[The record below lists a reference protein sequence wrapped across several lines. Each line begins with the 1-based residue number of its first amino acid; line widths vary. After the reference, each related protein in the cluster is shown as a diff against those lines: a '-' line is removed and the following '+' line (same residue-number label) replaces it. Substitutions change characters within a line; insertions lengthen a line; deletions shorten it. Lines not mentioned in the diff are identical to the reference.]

1 MPPSLDFWLA
11 KVRIQVRFGT
21 ESPQALLT
29 YFDNRL
35 QKGDYPLKDAATY
48 GKALALLQLKRTDE
62 ADALMQ
68 ELATRHPEDLFV
80 VDALTDIDLAKGRS
94 AQAIAR
100 LEKFRTR
107 MPDNEVVVVNLGNAY
122 LEGGNYKKSIAILDP
137 YAREHEE
144 NNLAWSLLSD
154 AYRKAGRMTD
164 LHMARAEM
172 LSLRGDYQAAIDE
185 LIVARGT
192 TNDKL
197 TLARLEARI
206 TELERAKKDLD
217 SLKG

>member
-1 MPPSLDFWLA
+1 
-11 KVRIQVRFGT
+11 
-21 ESPQALLT
+21 
-29 YFDNRL
+29 
-35 QKGDYPLKDAATY
+35 
-48 GKALALLQLKRTDE
+48 
-62 ADALMQ
+62 
-68 ELATRHPEDLFV
+68 
-80 VDALTDIDLAKGRS
+80 
-94 AQAIAR
+94 
-100 LEKFRTR
+100 
-107 MPDNEVVVVNLGNAY
+107 
-122 LEGGNYKKSIAILDP
+122 
-137 YAREHEE
+137 
-144 NNLAWSLLSD
+144 
-154 AYRKAGRMTD
+154 MTD

>member
-1 MPPSLDFWLA
+1 MCIRD
-11 KVRIQVRFGT
+11 R
-21 ESPQALLT
+21 
-29 YFDNRL
+29 
-35 QKGDYPLKDAATY
+35 
-48 GKALALLQLKRTDE
+48 RTDE

>member
-1 MPPSLDFWLA
+1 M
-11 KVRIQVRFGT
+11 RFGT

-35 QKGDYPLKDAATY
+35 QKGDYPLKDAAIY

-122 LEGGNYKKSIAILDP
+122 GRGQLQEVHRHSRPLCPRARREQPGLEPALRCLSQGWQDDRVAHGTGRDALP
-137 YAREHEE
+137 AR
-144 NNLAWSLLSD
+144 
-154 AYRKAGRMTD
+154 
-164 LHMARAEM
+164 
-172 LSLRGDYQAAIDE
+172 
-185 LIVARGT
+185 
-192 TNDKL
+192 
-197 TLARLEARI
+197 
-206 TELERAKKDLD
+206 
-217 SLKG
+217 